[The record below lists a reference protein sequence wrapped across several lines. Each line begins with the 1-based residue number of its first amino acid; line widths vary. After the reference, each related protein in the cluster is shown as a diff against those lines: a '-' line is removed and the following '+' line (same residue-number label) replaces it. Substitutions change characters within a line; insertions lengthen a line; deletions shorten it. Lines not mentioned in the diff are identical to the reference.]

1 MRKPY
6 KNIFK
11 ATVLGVGLGYLAG
24 LLTAKKPGE
33 QTRKDIIDS
42 SKEVQAKAEAAVE
55 DLYSKLTEMI
65 KQAEAKIDKNRLSI
79 RHNLYKAATKAN
91 KVKSQTKDIL
101 MAVKKGDVTNTD
113 LHKSI
118 DNTKAAIEN
127 LKNYLKS

>member
-11 ATVLGVGLGYLAG
+11 ATVLGAGLGYLAG

-42 SKEVQAKAEAAVE
+42 SKEVQAKTETAIEE
-55 DLYSKLTEMI
+55 LYSKLTEMI
-65 KQAEAKIDKNRLSI
+65 KQAEAEIDKNKLSVQ
-79 RHNLYKAATKAN
+79 HNLYNAATKAN
-91 KVKSQTKDIL
+91 KVKSQTKEIL
-101 MAVKKGDVTNTD
+101 TAVKKGDTTNTD
-113 LHKSI
+113 LDKSI
-118 DNTKAAIEN
+118 DNVKAAIEN